1 MSGTETIRTPLT
13 KLLGIDYPIILAG
26 MNKAAGPELAAV
38 VSNAGGLGVI
48 GGVFMSPR
56 ILKLTIDVLKKNLA
70 PDKQSHFGV
79 DLLIP
84 KVGGSARK
92 TNTDYTGGQLD
103 ELVDVIIASKPKL
116 FVCAVGVPP
125 QWVVEKFHKHN
136 ILCANMIG
144 HPKHVDKACAQ
155 GIDIIIAQGG
165 EGGGHTGHVA
175 TSILIPKVVDLCK
188 NYKSP
193 LTGELVHVVAAG
205 GIYDGRGLA
214 MSLALGAQ
222 AVWVGTRFVCST
234 EAGAPIEHKKAIINA
249 TYDDTERTLVYTGR
263 PLRVVK
269 NDYVKNW
276 ETERKEEMDSM
287 LKKGVIPFEHE
298 LSQQKQ
304 ADLKAFGKRAE
315 GHLAG
320 QVSGAIKDI
329 KPAKEIIQDMM
340 TEAIRICKQL
350 GTVVTDLPKSKL

>member
-1 MSGTETIRTPLT
+1 MSSTETISTSLT
-13 KLLGIDYPIILAG
+13 KLLGIDNPIILAG
-26 MNKAAGPELAAV
+26 MNKAAGPELAAA

-56 ILKLTIDVLKKNLA
+56 ILKTSIEVLKKHLA
-70 PDKQSHFGV
+70 PDKKSNFGV

-84 KVGGSARK
+84 QVGGNARK
-92 TNTDYTGGQLD
+92 TNTDYTGGQLE

-125 QWVVEKFHKHN
+125 KWVVEKFHKHK
-136 ILCANMIG
+136 ILCANMVG

-155 GIDIIIAQGG
+155 GIDIIVAQGG

-175 TSILIPKVVDLCK
+175 TSLLIPKVVDMCQQ
-188 NYKSP
+188 YKSP
-193 LTGELVHVVAAG
+193 LTGGPVLVVAAG

-222 AVWVGTRFVCST
+222 AVWVGTRFVCSI
-234 EAGAPIEHKKAIINA
+234 EGGAPLKHKQAIVDA

-269 NDYVKNW
+269 NDYINTW
-276 ETERKEEMDSM
+276 ETKRKEEMDKL
-287 LKKGVIPFEHE
+287 LKEGTVPYSFDKKKQSPPEMKKFLEKTQPF
-298 LSQQKQ
+298 
-304 ADLKAFGKRAE
+304 
-315 GHLAG
+315 LAG

-329 KPAKEIIQDMM
+329 KPAKEIVQEMM
-340 TEAIRICKQL
+340 TQAISILKQL
-350 GTVVTDLPKSKL
+350 PNAVTPISKSKL